1 VRDKREIFLVDGF
14 SCICFFAL
22 FLFAQLSVSDELD
35 FLVLGLCK
43 AGWILSYSF
52 QIWRAPLEQ
61 CRSTTLPS
69 RKSTTPFNLLGLL
82 MTRTGQ
88 SGFDSFL

>member
-43 AGWILSYSF
+43 AGWILSYSL

>member
-1 VRDKREIFLVDGF
+1 MHLFLRT
-14 SCICFFAL
+14 

-43 AGWILSYSF
+43 AGWILSYSL

-61 CRSTTLPS
+61 CRSITLPS